1 MSDKTTITYRYEMMR
16 SVAQGMLET
25 AAHTFLL
32 LVAVRWFEAGA
43 NAKAVVAA
51 AGSVG
56 LLVSPLIVSRVERI
70 GCDVSKAAAFI
81 LGIGGVSLLMMAA
94 FPSLPVYVIGAV
106 VGMASSSASIPLM
119 TQIYQDNY
127 PGKQRGR
134 RFSKTV
140 MIRIAAAA
148 LFSELAGRVL
158 DADIERFRWLLV
170 TFAGA
175 FFFSSYCV
183 SRIPSTPLHVSGGTH
198 PLRALRF
205 AKTDPL
211 FRLTLIA
218 WMFMGFGNLMMF
230 PMRVDYLANP
240 AYGLSLEVGT
250 IALIVGVVP
259 NVARLMTSAI
269 WGWLF
274 DHMNFFVLRAI
285 LNVGFGLGIG
295 IYFHC
300 DTIPGLMAGAILFGV
315 SHAGGDVAWSLWVTK
330 FAPPERVAD
339 YMSTHTF
346 FTGIRGALGPFIG
359 FQLVGVLGIAN
370 LSLVSV
376 GLITVS
382 IFLLVKEIPA
392 GRKARDESALNEDV
406 SE

>member
-1 MSDKTTITYRYEMMR
+1 MDRNALTYRYEMMR

-32 LVAVRWFEAGA
+32 LIAVKWFEAGA
-43 NAKAVVAA
+43 NAKALVAA
-51 AGSVG
+51 AGSFG
-56 LLVSPLIVSRVERI
+56 LLASPLVVGRVEH
-70 GCDVSKAAAFI
+70 GGWPVSKAVSVI
-81 LGIGGVSLLMMAA
+81 LGIGALSLVCMAA
-94 FPSLPVYVIGAV
+94 FPILPVYVGGSILA
-106 VGMASSSASIPLM
+106 MACSSASIPLL

-127 PGKQRGR
+127 PRKQRGR
-134 RFSKTV
+134 RFSRTV
-140 MIRIAAAA
+140 MIRIASAAI
-148 LFSELAGRVL
+148 FSDLAGRAL
-158 DADIERFRWLLV
+158 NEDISRFRWLLLA
-170 TFAGA
+170 FAFA
-175 FFFSSYCV
+175 FAFSSFCV
-183 SRIPSTPLHVSGGTH
+183 SRIPSKPLHVSGGTH
-198 PLRALRF
+198 PLRSLRF

-240 AYGLSLEVGT
+240 AHGLSMEVGM

-259 NVARLMTSAI
+259 NMVRLMASPI

-274 DHMNFFVLRAI
+274 DQINFFVLRAL
-285 LNVGFGLGIG
+285 LNLGFAIGIG
-295 IYFHC
+295 VYFHSE
-300 DTIPGLMAGAILFGV
+300 TIPGLMTGMVFIGL

-346 FTGIRGALGPFIG
+346 FTGIRGAIGPLVG
-359 FQLVGVLGIAN
+359 FQLVAIMPLST
-370 LSLVSV
+370 LSLISIGMITISV
-376 GLITVS
+376 T
-382 IFLLVKEIPA
+382 LLVKEIPA
-392 GRKARDESALNEDV
+392 GRRARDEAALVEEV

>member
-1 MSDKTTITYRYEMMR
+1 MSDKTAITYRYEMMR

-32 LVAVRWFEAGA
+32 LIAVRWFEAGA
-43 NAKAVVAA
+43 NAKALVAA
-51 AGSVG
+51 SGSFG
-56 LLVSPLIVSRVERI
+56 LLISPLVVSRVERI
-70 GCDVSKAAAFI
+70 GCRVSKAAATM
-81 LGIGGVSLLMMAA
+81 LGMGAVSLVVVAA
-94 FPSLPVYVIGAV
+94 FPTLPVYVIGCIVA
-106 VGMASSSASIPLM
+106 MACSSASIPLM

-134 RFSKTV
+134 KFSRTV
-140 MIRIAAAA
+140 MIRILAAAI
-148 LFSELAGRVL
+148 FSDLAGRML
-158 DADIERFRWLLV
+158 DADIERFRWLLLM
-170 TFAGA
+170 FAGA
-175 FFFSSYCV
+175 FAFSSFCV
-183 SRIPSTPLHVSGGTH
+183 CRIPSEPLHVSGGTH
-198 PLRALRF
+198 PLRALKF

-240 AYGLSLEVGT
+240 EYGMALDVGMV
-250 IALIVGVVP
+250 ALIVGVIP
-259 NVARLMTSAI
+259 NVARLITSAM

-274 DHMNFFVLRAI
+274 DHMNFFVLRTV
-285 LNVGFGLGIG
+285 LNFGFALGIG
-295 IYFHC
+295 IYFHSE
-300 DTIPGLMAGAILFGV
+300 TVPGLVVGAILFGV

-346 FTGIRGALGPFIG
+346 FTGVRGALGPIIG
-359 FQLVGVLGIAN
+359 FSLVGSLGLPN
-370 LSLVSV
+370 LSLLSIAF
-376 GLITVS
+376 ITVS

-392 GRKARDESALNEDV
+392 GRQGRDESALNEDV

>member
-1 MSDKTTITYRYEMMR
+1 MMR

-32 LVAVRWFEAGA
+32 LIAVRWFEAGA

-56 LLVSPLIVSRVERI
+56 LLISPLVVSRVERI
-70 GCDVSKAAAFI
+70 GCNVSEAASFI
-81 LGIGGVSLLMMAA
+81 LGIGGLSMLTMAA
-94 FPSLPVYVIGAV
+94 FPVLPMYVTCSVIA
-106 VGMASSSASIPLM
+106 MACASSSIPLM

-148 LFSELAGRVL
+148 LFSELAGKAL
-158 DADIERFRWLLV
+158 DADIGRFRELLIA
-170 TFAGA
+170 FSSA
-175 FFFSSYCV
+175 FFFSSFCV

-198 PLRALRF
+198 PLRSLRF

-240 AYGLSLEVGT
+240 EHGLAFEVGKV
-250 IALIVGVVP
+250 ALIVGVIP
-259 NVARLMTSAI
+259 NLARLATSAF

-274 DHMNFFVLRAI
+274 DHTNFFVLRAI

-295 IYFHC
+295 IYFHS
-300 DTIPGLMAGAILFGV
+300 DAMPGLVIGAVLFGV
-315 SHAGGDVAWSLWVTK
+315 AHAGGDVAWSLWVTK

-346 FTGIRGALGPFIG
+346 FTGIRGALGPLIG

-376 GLITVS
+376 GFITVS
-382 IFLLVKEIPA
+382 VFLLVKEIPA